1 MPEIRQKPSSDEG
14 RFEVALLLERQA
26 ERSADYTDP
35 HGQLFSWMCGRSFSS
50 LLSNASPGAGW
61 ATQKISTKNIVPTE
75 KFNVTASYTSGL
87 AVH

>member
-50 LLSNASPGAGW
+50 LLSNA
-61 ATQKISTKNIVPTE
+61 
-75 KFNVTASYTSGL
+75 
-87 AVH
+87 